1 MSSVEFEM
9 QPMQPMQ
16 TDLDK
21 AKAIIQ
27 KYADM
32 GDANF
37 IQLNKQVK
45 GEIKYNPELR
55 FVEAVHVLTGDE
67 KALMLRVATQLQSDA
82 NYDSVID
89 YPFLESRLLSK
100 SNGGKKRS
108 KKRSNM
114 RSKKNRGRRTTSHRR
129 RSRARR

>member
-1 MSSVEFEM
+1 MSAAFE
-9 QPMQPMQ
+9 MQPMQ

-37 IQLNKQVK
+37 IQLNELVK
-45 GEIKYNPELR
+45 GEITYNPELR

-67 KALMLRVATQLQSDA
+67 KALMLRVVDQLRARESPND
-82 NYDSVID
+82 NI

-100 SNGGKKRS
+100 SKGGKKRS
-108 KKRSNM
+108 KKRSNR
-114 RSKKNRGRRTTSHRR
+114 RSKKNRSRRTTSHRR

>member
-1 MSSVEFEM
+1 
-9 QPMQPMQ
+9 MQPMQ

-21 AKAIIQ
+21 AKKIIQ

-32 GDANF
+32 GDQNF
-37 IQLNKQVK
+37 IMLNKLVK
-45 GEIKYNPELR
+45 GEMKKPELR
-55 FVEAVHVLTGDE
+55 FVEVVNRLTPDE
-67 KALMLRVATQLQSDA
+67 KTLMLRVAQQLQVRED
-82 NYDSVID
+82 YDNEKD
-89 YPFLESRLLSK
+89 YPFLESALL
-100 SNGGKKRS
+100 GG

>member
-16 TDLDK
+16 TDLYK

-37 IQLNKQVK
+37 IQLNKLAK
-45 GEIKYNPELR
+45 GEIKKNPDLR
-55 FVEAVHVLTGDE
+55 FIKAVNVLTPVE
-67 KALMLRVATQLQSDA
+67 KDLMLKVATQLQSDA
-82 NYDSVID
+82 NYDGVMD
-89 YPFLESRLLSK
+89 YPFLESTLLSESK
-100 SNGGKKRS
+100 GGKKRS
-108 KKRSNM
+108 KKRS
-114 RSKKNRGRRTTSHRR
+114 KKNRSRRTTSHRR

>member
-1 MSSVEFEM
+1 MSAAFE
-9 QPMQPMQ
+9 MQPMQ

-37 IQLNKQVK
+37 IQLNELVK
-45 GEIKYNPELR
+45 GEITYNPELR

-67 KALMLRVATQLQSDA
+67 KALMLRVARQLQSDA
-82 NYDSVID
+82 NYDGKID

-100 SNGGKKRS
+100 SKGGKKRS
-108 KKRSNM
+108 KKRSNR
-114 RSKKNRGRRTTSHRR
+114 RSKKNRSRRTTSHRR
-129 RSRARR
+129 RSRAAR

>member
-16 TDLDK
+16 TYLDK

-37 IQLNKQVK
+37 IQLNKMVK
-45 GEIKYNPELR
+45 GEIKKNPDLR
-55 FVEAVHVLTGDE
+55 FSKAVNVLTPVE
-67 KALMLRVATQLQSDA
+67 KDLMLKVATQLQSDA
-82 NYDSVID
+82 NYDGVID
-89 YPFLESRLLSK
+89 YPFIESTLLSE

-114 RSKKNRGRRTTSHRR
+114 RSKKNRSRRTTSHRR